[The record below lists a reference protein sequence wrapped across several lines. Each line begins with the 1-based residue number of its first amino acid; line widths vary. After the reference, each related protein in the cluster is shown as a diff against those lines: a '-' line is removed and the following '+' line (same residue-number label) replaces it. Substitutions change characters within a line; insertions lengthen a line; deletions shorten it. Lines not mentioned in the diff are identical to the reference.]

1 MLTRSQIENLTR
13 EELIEELLQISDII
27 CQLKVLNGRFDTFAT
42 KHEELKSDLLITKNS
57 NTLLH
62 QQIIQLERIAV
73 NNSQYHQ
80 RESLQLNPVPLNIW
94 DNALE
99 ETVCRAISLTGQEV
113 TPDDLRAC
121 HRLKNKDRV
130 ILKFKD
136 RKLKHSVQIN
146 RKVLQQKSLELSQLK
161 FSGKLFISNSMC
173 YENQQ
178 LAYKCPQLKNSKKIH
193 LTCSGTMQ

>member
-1 MLTRSQIENLTR
+1 M
-13 EELIEELLQISDII
+13 
-27 CQLKVLNGRFDTFAT
+27 
-42 KHEELKSDLLITKNS
+42 
-57 NTLLH
+57 
-62 QQIIQLERIAV
+62 IQLERNAV
-73 NNSQYHQ
+73 NNSQYHR
-80 RESLQLNPVPLNIW
+80 RESLELNPVPLDIW

-99 ETVCRAISLTGQEV
+99 ETVCRAISLAGHQLTH
-113 TPDDLRAC
+113 DDSHAC

-136 RKLKHSVQIN
+136 RKLKHSIQIN

-161 FSGKLFISNSMC
+161 FSGKLFISDSMC

-193 LTCSGTMQ
+193 LTCSGTMR